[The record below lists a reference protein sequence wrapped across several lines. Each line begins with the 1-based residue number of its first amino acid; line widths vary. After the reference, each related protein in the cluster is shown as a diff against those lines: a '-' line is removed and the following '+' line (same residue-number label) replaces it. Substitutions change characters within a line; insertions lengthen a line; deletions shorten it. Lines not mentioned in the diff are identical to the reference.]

1 MTDYEIKIDE
11 ILSELTKICDEN
23 NKQSDESVKSKM
35 DDSTSKDDVK
45 LIEPPIMY
53 GDIRETVSHWIANCP
68 SHIQNIE
75 LIYMDTVEWL
85 YTGDGKTEENIIRDI
100 FGDDSKLLS
109 APSDKDT
116 SGNTVLTVDDQGHQQ
131 KPRRFFSSILG
142 GDIPYGSRGHI
153 LTPGA
158 KKAYPPTLLPTP
170 IVALETQTPPLIRD
184 TDPEILHE
192 KPINLSAQS
201 QQGPDRARTPK
212 ANVPEPVV
220 RCSVIQRTPSTH
232 TQEADNADLVP
243 NTINNSQCHV
253 EPEQEQP
260 IDYHIPKRRDEKY
273 EERERKSREARRSA
287 IISRPVINFRN
298 LPPSML
304 RHVSGIMAAAAG
316 HGRSSS
322 NGGNGNGSNGAH
334 SSGGS
339 GYSGNGGNNTGNSGS
354 GGAMGGSGSGGGMGG
369 RDGRSNYGPNSPP
382 TGSLPPFYES
392 LKGGVGLNGFN
403 ANNGAFLGNSYTSLV
418 NAATGG
424 AMDCENNNH
433 NNNNGEITNIG
444 GYQDQNSGKQFSM
457 LQNTFNLALKD
468 EQDMDG
474 YESKMD
480 SLTLNNYNGYDLNEQ
495 MMVEMAGVNVSDPI
509 QFSATFAFSGSQ
521 GSDQHLLD
529 SLSDAVDLSQ
539 LLQRLPNDD
548 QSSASGNEID
558 LASTPSITP
567 ESINH
572 NDNHPIEPFSD
583 HLITRGSHGH
593 AVQLAFDQQNG
604 RIFQAGVKTYL
615 DNPPPSYISRN
626 NLDISHHN
634 HHNSGGIPINPSI
647 NADQQLIVPDYIDSH
662 SNLSLPSPGTSSS
675 LDENHPNQSFTPSS
689 TAIASTI
696 QNVSAKNVIKRLSP
710 AITEAKVNILTQ
722 RLGLPNEVQLEFV
735 NGGHGIKNPLA
746 LDNVPGRI
754 RDEDKSKLVQH
765 VQDEEG
771 SRFMCRICSKSF
783 TLQRLLNRHMKCHS
797 DVKRYLCT
805 FCGKGFNDTFD
816 LKRHTR
822 THTGVRPY
830 KCNLCEKSFTQRCS
844 LESHCLKVHG
854 VQHQY
859 AYKERR
865 TKMYVCEECGHT
877 TNEPEVHYIH
887 LKDKHPYSPA
897 LLKFYDK
904 RHFKFNNSQFANNLL
919 GSYPMPVHN

>member
-1 MTDYEIKIDE
+1 MSFIYEQNSADHELKIDE
-11 ILSELTKICDEN
+11 ILNELTKICET
-23 NKQSDESVKSKM
+23 NKYNFNYDLVESD
-35 DDSTSKDDVK
+35 
-45 LIEPPIMY
+45 PIMLY
-53 GDIRETVSHWIANCP
+53 GDLTGIMNHWMQNCP
-68 SHIQNIE
+68 ANAINIE
-75 LIYMDTVEWL
+75 LCYVETIEFL
-85 YTGDGKTEENIIRDI
+85 YTGEKKNEDDIMRDI
-100 FGDDSKLLS
+100 FGEDSKLLT
-109 APSDKDT
+109 APCEKDT
-116 SGNTVLTVDDQGHQQ
+116 TGNTVLTLEDQSEQ

-142 GDIPYGSRGHI
+142 GDVPYGSRGHI

-158 KKAYPPTLLPTP
+158 RKAYPPSLLSTP
-170 IVALETQTPPLIRD
+170 LGKSDVEIDNKPLIRD
-184 TDPEILHE
+184 TDKKIFVSE
-192 KPINLSAQS
+192 KPINLSAHKEDE
-201 QQGPDRARTPK
+201 PNRARTPK
-212 ANVPEPVV
+212 PSVTVPVV
-220 RCSVIQRTPSTH
+220 RCSVIQRTPSSKELEDDPLHFT
-232 TQEADNADLVP
+232 EPLRFSGNL
-243 NTINNSQCHV
+243 

-260 IDYHIPKRRDEKY
+260 IDYHIPKRRDETY
-273 EERERKSREARRSA
+273 EEREKKSREARRSA

-298 LPPSML
+298 LPSNML
-304 RHVSGIMAAAAG
+304 RHVNGIMSAAAG

-322 NGGNGNGSNGAH
+322 NGGNGTTSNGH
-334 SSGGS
+334 SSGGGFS
-339 GYSGNGGNNTGNSGS
+339 GTNNSSSGNGNS
-354 GGAMGGSGSGGGMGG
+354 GGAMGGGSGSGGGMGG

-392 LKGGVGLNGFN
+392 LKGGNGINAFN
-403 ANNGAFLGNSYTSLV
+403 ANNGSFMGSSYTSLV
-418 NAATGG
+418 NAATG
-424 AMDCENNNH
+424 MDCENNQNVT
-433 NNNNGEITNIG
+433 GDITSIG
-444 GYQDQNSGKQFSM
+444 GYSDQSSGKQFSM
-457 LQNTFNLALKD
+457 LQNSFGIALKD
-468 EQDMDG
+468 EQDLDG
-474 YESKMD
+474 YESKID
-480 SLTLNNYNGYDLNEQ
+480 PLTLSQYGGYDLNEQ
-495 MMVEMAGVNVSDPI
+495 MMVEMTGVNVVNDHI
-509 QFSATFAFSGSQ
+509 QFSAAFPFNGTQS
-521 GSDQHLLD
+521 SDHLLD

-548 QSSASGNEID
+548 QSSASGNEIND

-593 AVQLAFDQQNG
+593 AVQMAFDQQNG
-604 RIFQAGVKTYL
+604 RLFPNTLKNYM
-615 DNPPPSYISRN
+615 DHPPPSYVSRN
-626 NLDISHHN
+626 NSLELGHHQQTN
-634 HHNSGGIPINPSI
+634 AGIPINPSV
-647 NADQQLIVPDYIDSH
+647 NADQQLVVPDYIDSH
-662 SNLSLPSPGTSSS
+662 SNLSLPSPGTSS
-675 LDENHPNQSFTPSS
+675 LDENHPNQLLAPST

-696 QNVSAKNVIKRLSP
+696 QN
-710 AITEAKVNILTQ
+710 
-722 RLGLPNEVQLEFV
+722 LGLPSEVQLEFV

-746 LDNVPGRI
+746 IDNVPGRI

-771 SRFMCRICSKSF
+771 SRFVCRICSKAF

-877 TNEPEVHYIH
+877 TNEPEVHYLH
-887 LKDKHPYSPA
+887 LKEKHPYSPA

-904 RHFKFNNSQFANNLL
+904 RHFKFTNSQFANNLL